1 MSAVVAVVTA
11 VVALV
16 GAILG
21 LFKYFDLRSKRQAK
35 EAIGSAFKGIV
46 ATLAGTD
53 RVERL
58 GSAILLRRFFMAD
71 SEYSKPDMPYADEAV
86 DVIAATL
93 RGEPVGDV
101 QKVLADSLAYV
112 GKRGLSHRDF
122 QHVNLQHGYI
132 SLTGP
137 AGHVVRSAEKRPRR
151 LVRRRAGAAPPADG
165 ENDPEVE
172 QELRL
177 DLSDA
182 DFYEANVAGASFRKD
197 ICKGTIFYQA
207 TAVEAVFAGAD
218 LTGADFRQADLTGAD
233 FRKADLRRAK
243 FAGATLKGA
252 DFSEAKL
259 AGARFKGAH
268 QVPEEITHC
277 LDEGGTY
284 GTKDAE
290 PGRPV
295 TVFVSAPSIVRP
307 SDGGIVEAACACLR
321 EHGYEPVRVS
331 PDAYR
336 DDRHLFDVRET
347 MAGCAGVVVLGLP
360 QLELQLGKWRPATAD
375 ERTLADAVLPTPWND
390 IETGIGVGLGIPVLS
405 IRAGCGPYGVFAL
418 SSQASGFEQAELS
431 EPWSAASVAEVVQS
445 WAQRAFPSGQEAQ
458 QARATS

>member
-16 GAILG
+16 GAVLG

-35 EAIGSAFKGIV
+35 EAIGAAFKGIV

-122 QHVNLQHGYI
+122 QHANLENGYI

-137 AGHVVRSAEKRPRR
+137 AGHAVRSATKRPRT
-151 LVRRRAGAAPPADG
+151 LVGRRGGRPAGV
-165 ENDPEVE
+165 EDPEQ
-172 QELRL
+172 QEETRL

-182 DFYEANVAGASFRKD
+182 DFYQANVTGASFRRD
-197 ICKGTIFYQA
+197 ICKRTVFFGT
-207 TAVEAVFAGAD
+207 TAVEAVFVGAN
-218 LTGADFRQADLTGAD
+218 LTGANFRE
-233 FRKADLRRAK
+233 ADLRRAR
-243 FAGATLKGA
+243 FEGATLDGA
-252 DFSEAKL
+252 DFSDAKL
-259 AGARFKGAH
+259 AGARFKGAL
-268 QVPEEITHC
+268 QVPAEIMPHLGQDDRYEAKDEEH
-277 LDEGGTY
+277 E
-284 GTKDAE
+284 
-290 PGRPV
+290 RSV
-295 TVFVSAPSIVRP
+295 TVFVSSPSVVRP
-307 SDGGIVEAACACLR
+307 ADLGIVEAVCVCLVQQ
-321 EHGYEPVRVS
+321 EYEPVRVS
-331 PDAYR
+331 PDAYHH
-336 DDRHLFDVRET
+336 DRHLFDVRQM
-347 MAGCAGVVVLGLP
+347 MAGCAGVIVIGLP
-360 QLELQLGKWRPATAD
+360 QLELEVGRWRPATAE
-375 ERTLADAVLPTPWND
+375 ERVLADTILPTPWND
-390 IETGIGVGLGIPVLS
+390 IETGIGVGLGLPVLS

-418 SSQASGFEQAELS
+418 SSQASGFDQAELS
-431 EPWSAASVAEVVQS
+431 APWSAADVAEVVRA
-445 WAQRAFPSGQEAQ
+445 WTQRALPAGAGAPQP
-458 QARATS
+458 QAST